1 MEGEIELRALRSI
14 EPFTNDPNNE
24 KFCINCGKLATQIAY
39 FYVDGDTI
47 VETYCG
53 TCAYSVK
60 FG

>member
-1 MEGEIELRALRSI
+1 MRTLRSI

-24 KFCINCGKLATQIAY
+24 KFCINCGKLATQMAY

-47 VETYCG
+47 VERYCG
-53 TCAYSVK
+53 PCADSVK